1 MSAANATTD
10 HDVIRQWTESRGGHP
25 ARVRAT
31 GDEEGKGDVG
41 IIRIDFPG
49 YSGEGSLEEIS
60 WDEFFEKFEE
70 KQLAFLYQEDGESRF
85 NKLVSRESVS

>member
-1 MSAANATTD
+1 MSAANSTTD
-10 HDVIRQWTESRGGHP
+10 HDVIKQWAESRGGHP

-31 GDEEGKGDVG
+31 GDEDGKGDVG

-49 YSGEGSLEEIS
+49 YSGEGTLEEIS

-70 KQLAFLYQEDGESRF
+70 KRLALLYQDDEESRF
-85 NKLVSRESVS
+85 NKLVSRDSAS